1 MYIYICIYIWRFP
14 KIGLLYSVA
23 SSIHRFSHSNHPA
36 GDPHNVRQV
45 GALTFEGR
53 RVETALYHREC
64 VAWLLR
70 WDWLREDLEKKH
82 SEWVLIFLD
91 DLLGFPQ
98 TFTGG

>member
-1 MYIYICIYIWRFP
+1 MYIYVYIWRFP

-23 SSIHRFSHSNHPA
+23 SSIHRFSHNNHPA

-70 WDWLREDLEKKH
+70 WVFHRPLQEGKREKLYE
-82 SEWVLIFLD
+82 VRGLIF
-91 DLLGFPQ
+91 
-98 TFTGG
+98 